1 MISLLHY
8 LKSFLNFVLFLS
20 VSYTGAVAGFLI
32 EGLVN
37 VSELRHIIAFMWLCY
52 ETKVE
57 QDLLNTIHTH
67 AP

>member
-1 MISLLHY
+1 MISLLHF
-8 LKSFLNFVLFLS
+8 LKSFPKFFVLFLS

-57 QDLLNTIHTH
+57 QDALRYKTC
-67 AP
+67 